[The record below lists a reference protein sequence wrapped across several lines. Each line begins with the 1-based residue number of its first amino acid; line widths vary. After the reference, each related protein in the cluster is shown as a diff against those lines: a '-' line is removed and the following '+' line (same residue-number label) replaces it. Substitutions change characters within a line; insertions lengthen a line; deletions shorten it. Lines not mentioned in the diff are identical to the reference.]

1 MMDFVVFTPQT
12 LTYAAVFVGVVIA
25 LTGLARMIGGEDAA
39 ARVRS
44 RRLQQIRAA
53 GSPDEV
59 IRLLRNSGRRGLIE
73 RIPLFG
79 RLPETMKQAGMTM
92 SPWTLVAA
100 YLALVL
106 LVFIFLSAFL
116 GPALGFAAAVV
127 PITAALGIGLN
138 HARARRINKLVEQ
151 LPDALELMARGLR
164 VGHPIGATVSDA
176 ARKMPEPIAGEF
188 RTLADQIAY
197 GDELTDAF
205 GDLGARVDQEDFRF
219 LAAAVSIQAG
229 SGGNLGRILRTLSKV
244 IRGRFTL
251 NKKIRAISSEGRLS
265 MQILSVLPFVLIGVV
280 MLTSPSFYGDV
291 SDDPL
296 FPWIGGLMVTLITA
310 NYLILRRL
318 VNFRV

>member
-1 MMDFVVFTPQT
+1 MMDFVVLDPQT
-12 LTYAAVFVGVVIA
+12 LTYAAVFVGAVIA
-25 LTGLARMIGGEDAA
+25 VTGIVGLINGDDAA

-59 IRLLRNSGRRGLIE
+59 IRLLRNSGNRGLIE

-79 RLPETMKQAGMTM
+79 RLPETMQQAGMTM
-92 SPWTLVAA
+92 SPWTLIGG

-106 LVFIFLSAFL
+106 LLFLFLSAWL
-116 GPALGFAAAVV
+116 GAALGFVAAVV
-127 PITAALGIGLN
+127 PTTAALGIGLN
-138 HARARRINKLVEQ
+138 QAKARRINKLVEQ

-164 VGHPIGATVSDA
+164 VGHPIGATVADA
-176 ARKMPEPIAGEF
+176 ARKMPEPIASEF
-188 RTLADQIAY
+188 RGLADQIAY

-205 GDLGARVDQEDFRF
+205 SDLGARVDQEDFRF

-280 MLTSPSFYGDV
+280 TMTSPSFYGDV

-296 FPWIGGLMVTLITA
+296 FPWIGGLMVTLIIA
-310 NYLILRRL
+310 NYLILRKL